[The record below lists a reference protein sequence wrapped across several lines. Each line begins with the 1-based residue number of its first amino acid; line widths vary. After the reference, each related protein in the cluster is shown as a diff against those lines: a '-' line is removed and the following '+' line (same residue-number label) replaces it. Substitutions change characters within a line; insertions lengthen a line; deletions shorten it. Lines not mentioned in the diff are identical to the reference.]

1 MTSPTA
7 RQQIIEAV
15 AQLGGGL
22 FVMSAAHDAQ
32 RSGFLVRWVQ
42 PCAESPILI
51 CAAAPRGHGV
61 EPLIRDS
68 HAFAISRIDATDVF
82 LLRKFRDY
90 VPPDEGGN
98 PFESLAVEIMETGS
112 PMLRRSDLVMDCTLV
127 RHIEYDADHGLYI
140 GQVVAARTQPTGAK

>member
-1 MTSPTA
+1 M
-7 RQQIIEAV
+7 EAV

-42 PCAESPILI
+42 PCAMSPVLI

-68 HAFAISRIDATDVF
+68 RAFAISRIDPADAF
-82 LLRKFRDY
+82 LTRKFRDY
-90 VPPDEGGN
+90 VPPDEGGD

-112 PMLRRSDLVMDCTLV
+112 PMLRRSDLVMDCALV

-140 GQVVAARTQPTGAK
+140 GQVVAARVQTAEAR